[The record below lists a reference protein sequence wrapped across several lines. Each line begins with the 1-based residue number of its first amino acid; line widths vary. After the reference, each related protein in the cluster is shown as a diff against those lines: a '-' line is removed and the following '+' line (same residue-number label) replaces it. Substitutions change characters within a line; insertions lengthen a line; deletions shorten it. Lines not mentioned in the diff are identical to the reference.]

1 MHSILPK
8 PNVWFS
14 RFSFVFSSKRNHRIY
29 ASNCCIRNCI
39 KFIIEFCVGKI
50 NVVPATTTAAAAAV
64 VGATAAVSLQF
75 YGIKFCVLVIRY
87 AFNWQLCFKRNT
99 AGKNGSSLAVVM
111 VFPSVYKIY

>member
-1 MHSILPK
+1 MFGFRDFLLFFLANETIEFMHLTLI
-8 PNVWFS
+8 N
-14 RFSFVFSSKRNHRIY
+14 NN
-29 ASNCCIRNCI
+29 SNCCIRNCI

-64 VGATAAVSLQF
+64 VGATAAVSLQY

-87 AFNWQLCFKRNT
+87 AFNWQLCFKRNA